1 MGKWIMEIL
10 SVRRG
15 YFGKS
20 MVFGLFLAAVLW
32 MLAQKKQ
39 KAEIKVLGY
48 GSAAAV
54 LILLNPLAIHTYF
67 AWIYDKGLYYKLI
80 WLLPLV
86 PVLGFVFTEAV
97 SCGRKKRE
105 KAALLAALSILI
117 IISGSLAFSYGAFEK
132 RDSKEKLKAE
142 IMDIVPYIEAG
153 MEESGE
159 EVRDES
165 KGKGEGGAE
174 GSEIESSKAGK
185 SEAENDNGSRVE
197 SGDES
202 REKAHLEGSGE
213 ESREKARP
221 EGNGEESGKK
231 AYPAGTPQTVYA
243 AVTDSLLP
251 DIRNYT
257 VNVTLLYSRTLTADN
272 STICYL
278 DEEMREK
285 AEAVRKEINAGV
297 VDPQALAKAAKEARV
312 SVIVLDAGT
321 CDVQAMEAAGYSLA
335 GYNTKYEV
343 YKW

>member
-1 MGKWIMEIL
+1 MGKMIMEIL

-39 KAEIKVLGY
+39 KTEVKFLGY
-48 GSAAAV
+48 GSAVIV
-54 LILLNPLAIHTYF
+54 LFLINPLAIHTYF
-67 AWIYDKGLYYKLI
+67 AWFYDKGLYYKLM

-97 SCGRKKRE
+97 SFGRNKRE
-105 KAALLAALSILI
+105 KAALLAVLSFLI
-117 IISGSLAFSYGAFEK
+117 ILSGSLAFSYGAFGK

-153 MEESGE
+153 MEES
-159 EVRDES
+159 R
-165 KGKGEGGAE
+165 
-174 GSEIESSKAGK
+174 
-185 SEAENDNGSRVE
+185 
-197 SGDES
+197 
-202 REKAHLEGSGE
+202 E
-213 ESREKARP
+213 ESVEENKE
-221 EGNGEESGKK
+221 EGHL
-231 AYPAGTPQTVYA
+231 AGSSQAVYA
-243 AVTDSLLP
+243 AVTDNLLP

-278 DEEMREK
+278 DKDMQEK
-285 AEAVRKEINAGV
+285 AEEVRREINAGV
-297 VDPQALAKAAKEARV
+297 VNPQALAKAAKEARV
-312 SVIVLDAGT
+312 SVIVLDAGI
-321 CDVQAMEAAGYSLA
+321 CDVQAMEASGYSLA

>member
-202 REKAHLEGSGE
+202 REKAHLEGTS
-213 ESREKARP
+213 
-221 EGNGEESGKK
+221 
-231 AYPAGTPQTVYA
+231 QTVYA